1 MQEVWQQF
9 IDGMR
14 QTGWLEYMA
23 VFAGIASVWFSRREH
38 VLVYPVGLVNTV
50 IYVWLSIKGHLLGE
64 ASVNFYYSVMSVY
77 GWIAWTRKDRQ
88 QKPLLQIT
96 RSTVRER
103 AVQLLFFGT
112 CYTVLFLA
120 LRYLQRD
127 FAPGAIPW
135 ADALASAAAYTGM
148 WLMTRK
154 KVESWYWWIATNV
167 ASIPLY
173 FVKGYVFTSVYYLIL
188 LAMAVSGLMAWRRKA
203 TENRAT

>member
-1 MQEVWQQF
+1 MQEIWQQF
-9 IDGMR
+9 TDGMR
-14 QTGWLEYMA
+14 ATGWLEYLA
-23 VFAGIASVWFSRREH
+23 VFAGIASVWFSKREH
-38 VLVYPVGLVNTV
+38 ILVYPVGLVNTT

-88 QKPLLQIT
+88 QQPLLHVT
-96 RSTVRER
+96 WSSFRGR
-103 AVQLLFFGT
+103 AGQWLFFGLF
-112 CYTVLFLA
+112 YAALFLA

-135 ADALASAAAYTGM
+135 ADALASASAYTGM

-154 KVESWYWWIATNV
+154 KVESWYWWIATNI

-188 LAMAVSGLMAWRRKA
+188 LAMAVSGLIAWQRKA
-203 TENRAT
+203 AENQAT